1 MSGYLDIDGFEAR
14 YREAADPWD
23 VLNSPDE
30 HLKRDAI
37 IEATRRGDLTHVLE
51 LGCGIGGH
59 SVALAKISTWLDCI
73 EATCTGVERT
83 RASLHHNRH
92 TRVHQITLP
101 GPLPRSSYTTVVISE
116 MLYYLSVSDMVR
128 LAADIRHVLVPG
140 GQLVLAH
147 HYAHFDDAQQSGATI
162 HRDFAQACGCFP
174 SHPKLVAR
182 TEHWR
187 VERFACRRR
196 PRLSLKLSRA

>member
-14 YREAADPWD
+14 YRKAADPWD

-30 HLKRDAI
+30 HQKRDAI
-37 IEATRRGDLTHVLE
+37 IEATRCGDLTHVLE

-59 SVALAKISTWLDCI
+59 SVALAKISTRLDCI
-73 EATCTGVERT
+73 EATSTGVERT
-83 RASLHHNRH
+83 RAFLRDCRH
-92 TRVHQITLP
+92 TRVHQIILP
-101 GPLPRSSYTTVVISE
+101 GPLPRSSYSTVVISE
-116 MLYYLSVSDMVR
+116 LLYYLSVSDIVR
-128 LAADIRHVLVPG
+128 LAADIRHVLIPG

-162 HRDFAQACGCFP
+162 HRDFAQAGGCFH

-187 VERFACRRR
+187 VERFTRRRR
-196 PRLSLKLSRA
+196 PRLSLKLSRT